1 MKPAALTTRGE
12 ETVQLATRG
21 PRWLRREARMASI
34 RTGTT
39 LMDFVTSALREKLDE
54 ERRQVAEQLWVPMD
68 DAC

>member
-12 ETVQLATRG
+12 ETVQLATRV

-34 RTGTT
+34 RSGTT